1 MTAPARGVEPRN
13 RPATATKSREVAE
26 RRTDSGTA
34 PRPVPPRIRLGLAGL
49 FLKVLCLLRRACAE
63 VTGSPTRAGH
73 IPGGLKEC
81 FSPPATKPPPMVV
94 LRPVQE
100 LIGCWATAT
109 GCRHAGPEPTSSVK
123 QRRSTS
129 RSVQERLR
137 PRLRSAAWDDRPVT
151 RLVDRDRSL
160 EELERDRWPTPST
173 EASRLVATVHALRCR
188 PIGELTVEDM
198 RLLIGQDVGLAYL
211 LPLALEVLRDDP
223 MAEGDMYEGDLLAAV
238 LTRSP
243 AVWNEWSELGRE
255 LGVIV
260 SELTDLPQSLMQE
273 TARFLAR

>member
-1 MTAPARGVEPRN
+1 
-13 RPATATKSREVAE
+13 
-26 RRTDSGTA
+26 
-34 PRPVPPRIRLGLAGL
+34 
-49 FLKVLCLLRRACAE
+49 
-63 VTGSPTRAGH
+63 
-73 IPGGLKEC
+73 
-81 FSPPATKPPPMVV
+81 
-94 LRPVQE
+94 
-100 LIGCWATAT
+100 
-109 GCRHAGPEPTSSVK
+109 
-123 QRRSTS
+123 
-129 RSVQERLR
+129 
-137 PRLRSAAWDDRPVT
+137 
-151 RLVDRDRSL
+151 
-160 EELERDRWPTPST
+160 
-173 EASRLVATVHALRCR
+173 
-188 PIGELTVEDM
+188 M